1 MKIDQAFADVQV
13 QDVEGQPVRLG
24 SLWEKRP
31 AVLWANAARAQKDRT
46 INRFSICSLCYFQP
60 NRSLTVAGQRRESR
74 LARKIETTR

>member
-31 AVLWANAARAQKDRT
+31 AVLVFVRH
-46 INRFSICSLCYFQP
+46 F
-60 NRSLTVAGQRRESR
+60 G
-74 LARKIETTR
+74 